1 MALDSWWKWQ
11 GLVQS
16 STALQRQQK
25 MLKQTIPHYS
35 YFIQSNKILEI
46 FSQIFAHF
54 NSGVNKEPF
63 ADEKTHGQEFKSKGH
78 QIKFYVGNNWKFR
91 LSLLGTGQEFTWLK
105 LKINRFIWLFID
117 PCI

>member
-1 MALDSWWKWQ
+1 MEVAETGSIFDSIAK
-11 GLVQS
+11 
-16 STALQRQQK
+16 TAKDAETNNSPLFF
-25 MLKQTIPHYS
+25 

-54 NSGVNKEPF
+54 NSGVNKKPF
-63 ADEKTHGQEFKSKGH
+63 ADEKTHGQEFKSSGH

-105 LKINRFIWLFID
+105 LKINRFIWLFIH
-117 PCI
+117 PNI